1 MHLFIWFN
9 SPCSLQMSLVSKYLP
24 RTPGLRENLQTARKD
39 FVTRSDLLKS
49 RTKKCFEAPSLVCRR
64 WFHPVLPKLRDESP
78 PGWLEQRPR
87 WLWLGGRAGLC
98 STRAPLCSP
107 FPGNFRERPSPPARS
122 VPSAL
127 ALPAFAVPCPG
138 RGAGSAGG
146 SEVAS
151 ARHLVTQRGE
161 APAGQGRLLRYGVT
175 GGGCRQMKWLGK
187 GSGRGAGAA
196 APGRFLRW
204 KKCRGLAWLEM
215 ERQGWGG
222 WSPHLCPPCTAL
234 SFVPRRSQGGTEGC
248 QHLSPKPISAGTLT
262 CSAYL
267 CSYLCL

>member
-39 FVTRSDLLKS
+39 FVTRSDLRKS

-107 FPGNFRERPSPPARS
+107 AT
-122 VPSAL
+122 
-127 ALPAFAVPCPG
+127 
-138 RGAGSAGG
+138 
-146 SEVAS
+146 SES
-151 ARHLVTQRGE
+151 ARFPRLAPCHL
-161 APAGQGRLLRYGVT
+161 L
-175 GGGCRQMKWLGK
+175 
-187 GSGRGAGAA
+187 S
-196 APGRFLRW
+196 
-204 KKCRGLAWLEM
+204 
-215 ERQGWGG
+215 
-222 WSPHLCPPCTAL
+222 LCPPLPCPARAAGLGARGAPRWPLPVTL
-234 SFVPRRSQGGTEGC
+234 SHKGERHRQGRGG
-248 QHLSPKPISAGTLT
+248 
-262 CSAYL
+262 CSAMA
-267 CSYLCL
+267 SPAVAAGK